1 MAKGG
6 TQAAGQTCGRAAPV
20 QRTGD
25 VYRGA
30 WAHTLKSKQIQAAM
44 LGLAAG
50 AAGGRRRR
58 RTGSSGSGPRGV
70 LGVPSSSSRD
80 TILLGGAAAEGE
92 SGSDESREGRGPC
105 SPGSK
110 AVAGCMVS
118 SNYWAAHEGRRT
130 ARPAY
135 RDVGAAQGR
144 RERVRPLLEME
155 QTMQG
160 ELEPHLPA
168 VAFIAKAPM
177 PGPSHAGCSAIC
189 PSCRFAGRSA
199 NFVEPQVGRWRR
211 LGDRH
216 VMVAALQ
223 RLRASPALRPAD
235 VLAPVPHA

>member
-1 MAKGG
+1 MHHGRQHGQGWDTSSRADMRQGSPG
-6 TQAAGQTCGRAAPV
+6 AAHGRRVPRRRA
-20 QRTGD
+20 Q
-25 VYRGA
+25 
-30 WAHTLKSKQIQAAM
+30 TLKSKQIQAAM

-110 AVAGCMVS
+110 AVAACMVS
-118 SNYWAAHEGRRT
+118 STYWAAHEGRRT
-130 ARPAY
+130 TRPAY

-177 PGPSHAGCSAIC
+177 PGRRMRAA
-189 PSCRFAGRSA
+189 ARSA
-199 NFVEPQVGRWRR
+199 P
-211 LGDRH
+211 
-216 VMVAALQ
+216 
-223 RLRASPALRPAD
+223 PAD
-235 VLAPVPHA
+235 SRAVLQTLWSHRWADGDVWATGM